1 MAGLLTAEQLAA
13 MKDTTEST
21 FDKVATRR
29 RFPVVKD
36 RYNDEIRDLDN
47 PDDLEDVP
55 VVLWQVGA
63 DESRA
68 DRDQQAGEWLARVP
82 VDTDVDGRDQLIVG
96 DDTYEVVGPPLD
108 ARTHLR
114 LKLSLV
120 EG

>member
-13 MKDTTEST
+13 MRDTTEST

-29 RFPVVKD
+29 RFPVTTD
-36 RYNDEIRDLDN
+36 RYNNEIRDLSD

-55 VVLWQVGA
+55 ITLWQVGA

-82 VDTDVDGRDQLIVG
+82 VATDVDGRDQILVDG
-96 DDTYEVVGPPLD
+96 DTYEVVGPPLD

-114 LKLSLV
+114 LRLSLV